1 MRKNGSV
8 TVFFVLLLV
17 LLASVLFA
25 FLEAARVSCLKAE
38 AHLCTGQAA
47 DAVRAS
53 YQPEL
58 WKDYH
63 LLFWQQSGTDVDR
76 FADLYQLQKD
86 MVEKNQAVNVSH
98 NNFFFLPVHSRAI
111 TVEQYQLATDSGGLA
126 FRKQAADWVKKTIA
140 GDSIDLIWKVVT
152 NAETEQLEQSG
163 IRQEQE
169 VEDVLEQ
176 YGSKSEASGTL
187 PGEQNPPEAELPSQP
202 ELSGLQED
210 PLIWMK
216 KVQKKGILDL
226 VMDGNKISEKETD
239 WSEAVDSR
247 QLQSGNWTEQASSG
261 SVERMLFHLYCQG
274 HFFNVTRNGNEKKLN
289 YEMEYLIGGKT
300 SDVANLK
307 VVVRRLLLIREGINL
322 AYLETDVQKSQE
334 ALTLALGITSAVGNP
349 ELAEPVKHAIL
360 AAWAYAQ
367 KQYDG
372 DEAQMRILLDGG
384 HVSLRKT
391 EAQWR
396 TSLEH
401 VGDCLNA
408 SADETSREGLG
419 YESYLQ
425 ILLWTVSEE
434 KITMRAMNLIE
445 KNLDVRMDSMV
456 SRMTCSYEYEAV
468 PLFWSFVQIG
478 NGRLTSYYFSN
489 QAQILFGL

>member
-1 MRKNGSV
+1 
-8 TVFFVLLLV
+8 
-17 LLASVLFA
+17 
-25 FLEAARVSCLKAE
+25 
-38 AHLCTGQAA
+38 
-47 DAVRAS
+47 
-53 YQPEL
+53 
-58 WKDYH
+58 
-63 LLFWQQSGTDVDR
+63 
-76 FADLYQLQKD
+76 
-86 MVEKNQAVNVSH
+86 
-98 NNFFFLPVHSRAI
+98 
-111 TVEQYQLATDSGGLA
+111 
-126 FRKQAADWVKKTIA
+126 
-140 GDSIDLIWKVVT
+140 
-152 NAETEQLEQSG
+152 
-163 IRQEQE
+163 
-169 VEDVLEQ
+169 
-176 YGSKSEASGTL
+176 
-187 PGEQNPPEAELPSQP
+187 
-202 ELSGLQED
+202 
-210 PLIWMK
+210 MK

-360 AAWAYAQ
+360 AAWAYAESVS
-367 KQYDG
+367 DV
-372 DEAQMRILLDGG
+372 RIL
-384 HVSLRKT
+384 
-391 EAQWR
+391 
-396 TSLEH
+396 LEH

-445 KNLDVRMDSMV
+445 KNLDVRMDNMV